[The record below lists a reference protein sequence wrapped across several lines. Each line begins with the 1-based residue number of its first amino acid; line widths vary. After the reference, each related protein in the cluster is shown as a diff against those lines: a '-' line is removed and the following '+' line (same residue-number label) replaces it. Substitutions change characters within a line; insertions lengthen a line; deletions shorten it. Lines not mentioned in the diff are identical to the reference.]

1 MNTDNEIMLKIIS
14 GDIDKI
20 GLLYEKYNKLLFGYF
35 FKLTRSHELSE
46 DLVND
51 VFLKMLHAKDNY
63 RGDGIFRVWMFRIAH
78 TIFIDNYN
86 KNKKWIPKEIFANKQ
101 ENIEDPETMHE
112 EKENKELVHKALLK
126 LKKKEREVIVL
137 SKLDGLKYKEVAEIL
152 RCSEEAV
159 KVRTFRAL
167 KNLKEVLLRIQN

>member
-1 MNTDNEIMLKIIS
+1 MQQIINGDTDKV
-14 GDIDKI
+14 
-20 GLLYEKYNKLLFGYF
+20 GLLYEKYNNLLFGYF
-35 FKLTRSHELSE
+35 FKLTKNLELSE

-51 VFLKMLHAKDNY
+51 VFLKILHSKKKY

-78 TIFIDNYN
+78 SIFIDNYH
-86 KNKKWIPKEIFANKQ
+86 KSKKMILKEVIKTTYERA
-101 ENIEDPETMHE
+101 EDT
-112 EKENKELVHKALLK
+112 ELEYDRREDSQLIHKALLK

-152 RCSEEAV
+152 QCTEEAV

-167 KNLKEVLLRIQN
+167 KNLKVVLEKIQN